1 MAELNFGRMDFGESI
16 YNLIPRPVEV
26 PEKLPLYHSQHVGK
40 VDPKNFVLGVSKR
53 PHGTFGAPSGEYCP
67 DPKKFLTKHS
77 MEPILP
83 DPAPVSKPKLRKKAP
98 VPLRTERPVMG
109 LVSSKNFITANAV
122 ETILSVPRKVNT
134 EPVQYTKKSDYGKI
148 PTYLAKNKAK
158 IQAEKA
164 AIEQYLATKAEE
176 DAYGNGNVRRLS
188 EDERNQLLTHLK
200 CKWEEVN
207 SVYQKMTFTLD
218 TPAKQ
223 KRKEN
228 YEQTLSQIE
237 KDIQKLEKGN
247 IFIAED
253 M

>member
-1 MAELNFGRMDFGESI
+1 M
-16 YNLIPRPVEV
+16 
-26 PEKLPLYHSQHVGK
+26 GK

-53 PHGTFGAPSGEYCP
+53 ERGTFGAPNGQYCP
-67 DPKKFLTKHS
+67 DPKMFLTKHS
-77 MEPILP
+77 KEPLLP
-83 DPAPVSKPKLRKKAP
+83 DPAPVSNPKLKKKAP
-98 VPLRTERPVMG
+98 VPARTERPVMG

-122 ETILSVPRKVNT
+122 ENILSVPRKVNND
-134 EPVQYTKKSDYGKI
+134 PVQYTKKPDYGKI

-158 IQAEKA
+158 INAEKA

-176 DAYGNGNVRRLS
+176 DAYGNGTVRKMS
-188 EDERNQLLTHLK
+188 EDERNHLLLHLK
-200 CKWEEVN
+200 SKWEEVN

-237 KDIQKLEKGN
+237 KDIQRLEKGT

>member
-1 MAELNFGRMDFGESI
+1 MDFGESI

-53 PHGTFGAPSGEYCP
+53 DRGTFGAPNGEYRP
-67 DPKKFLTKHS
+67 EPSQFLTKHS
-77 MEPILP
+77 KEPFLP
-83 DPAPVSKPKLRKKAP
+83 DPAPVSNPKLRKKAS

-109 LVSSKNFITANAV
+109 LVSAKNFITANAV
-122 ETILSVPRKVNT
+122 ENILSVPRKVNN
-134 EPVQYTKKSDYGKI
+134 EPAQYTKKADYGKI
-148 PTYLAKNKAK
+148 PLYLSKNKAK
-158 IQAEKA
+158 IKAEKA

-176 DAYGNGNVRRLS
+176 DAYGNGTVRKMS
-188 EDERNQLLTHLK
+188 DDERLHLLSHLK
-200 CKWEEVN
+200 SKWEEVN

-228 YEQTLSQIE
+228 YELTLSQIE
-237 KDIQKLEKGN
+237 KDIQKLEKGS
-247 IFIAED
+247 IFVQDD